1 MKKKKSFFTHPAVVA
16 FTNTQPESR
25 LATLLEDVTGTGGF
39 TRWKKGEVV
48 RVHRVR
54 GVRWF
59 SIEKLK
65 PKLLGKGRMRWAPPL
80 SNQCCHIPRRILKFH
95 VP

>member
-1 MKKKKSFFTHPAVVA
+1 MKKKKPFFTHPAVVA

-25 LATLLEDVTGTGGF
+25 LATLLEDVKGTGNF
-39 TRWKKGEVV
+39 TRWNKGEVV

-59 SIEKLK
+59 SIEKLN
-65 PKLLGKGRMRWAPPL
+65 PKFLGRRGHRWAPPL
-80 SNQCCHIPRRILKFH
+80 INSCCHIPKRILKFH
-95 VP
+95 P